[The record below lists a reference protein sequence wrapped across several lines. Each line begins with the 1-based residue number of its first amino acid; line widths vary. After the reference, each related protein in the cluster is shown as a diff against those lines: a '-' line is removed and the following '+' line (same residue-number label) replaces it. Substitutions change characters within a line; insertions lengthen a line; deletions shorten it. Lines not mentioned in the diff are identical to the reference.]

1 MMKWLGLLLAV
12 LFSGNGWAEDKG
24 STLTF
29 QRTEVTSPLKIG
41 SRPRVTPYTMI
52 YARIQPYDLYG
63 YYLEE
68 WIDRPLYHNRE
79 FRDSAAGQLN
89 AFRRDMEAAKEY
101 EIEGF
106 TMLANAYATRYKTA
120 LDWVKQS
127 KIQNFSFMS
136 GIAWS
141 TGIPYSRYLETVKL
155 AAGSPHTLWIDGK
168 IPLFSYVSIPEKN
181 FREIRNRLAAD
192 GFSNVLLFDDIWLD
206 VFAEYNRT
214 GKLSDST
221 LQKTGQAIRKKLNY
235 ADGLILANFHMDRD
249 PQGEYTLKRRFYPEL
264 DKKYIAPLME
274 KIYKEPENRKKL
286 LGVNIRHGYIG
297 HMSGINEAEL
307 GTSQLR
313 EAMDTA
319 LLMNPDILSL
329 VEWNEVNENTSFQP
343 TVANSRA
350 LQRLIRFYARLLK
363 GLPATPNPG
372 DDTTIPNLLVSVRQ
386 TVKLG
391 EKYRIELLHIPDT
404 TDKGAYTV
412 ELSLKNQSGKVLH
425 TFAADR
431 FQYNQLTAVTYQV
444 PSEELADHQA
454 VIPELKI
461 IYKGKELNFD
471 TLPCTRLNASEGWN
485 FKEIRQP
492 LRDLATPVT
501 IDFQTE
507 ALGKSRYRVRGKL
520 KATEPLASVEILD
533 GEREVWAL
541 DRENR
546 FAPEKYHLLRIQF
559 SAKKDALHP
568 VTLSVPGVTDFLYQP
583 WGRPYAGFG
592 RWKKQGDHVTGN
604 LLFWKNGSSMLL
616 GIPKNAVDAVIKLD
630 IQGVGAAQLAVKEL
644 LEKKRYACELAGQ
657 TQVKYSVQETLGDH
671 PVHWNRPEASF
682 DTVIT
687 AQRPQPCF
695 QLRVITVS
703 GKIWRSKPVFP
714 EQEGVQKE
722 QFNVFSA
729 SKHKVVTLQ
738 VPSSRITAIDYRFK
752 PDYGNWLTDAASRMQ
767 DAGLGGGFQY
777 LYPMCFG
784 SLPKN
789 TKTTAPEWHRE
800 GTDWILQFDGI
811 ANYLVF
817 PVDAFPTGPFTLE
830 FEAKTDSAANQA
842 LFRHAALDQSS
853 LDTYIVDGYLRASFA
868 GMGVNFNSRYYELP
882 VKLPFP
888 SGHWNRV
895 KISYDLE
902 KMIFSVNGQTRSV
915 PFARRA
921 AEAAAAI
928 FGGIIGNDKNAGKYH
943 LNFFNGKLRSLKI
956 RHNAEP

>member
-1 MMKWLGLLLAV
+1 MKWLGLLLAV

-63 YYLEE
+63 NYLEE

-106 TMLANAYATRYKTA
+106 TMLANAYATRYKTV

-350 LQRLIRFYARLLK
+350 LQRLIRFYARSPE
-363 GLPATPNPG
+363 GGCRQRP
-372 DDTTIPNLLVSVRQ
+372 IPEMTQPSPICW
-386 TVKLG
+386 
-391 EKYRIELLHIPDT
+391 Y
-404 TDKGAYTV
+404 
-412 ELSLKNQSGKVLH
+412 QSGRQSNSEKNTGLNC
-425 TFAADR
+425 FI
-431 FQYNQLTAVTYQV
+431 YPIQLT
-444 PSEELADHQA
+444 
-454 VIPELKI
+454 
-461 IYKGKELNFD
+461 KEHILLNC
-471 TLPCTRLNASEGWN
+471 P
-485 FKEIRQP
+485 
-492 LRDLATPVT
+492 
-501 IDFQTE
+501 
-507 ALGKSRYRVRGKL
+507 
-520 KATEPLASVEILD
+520 
-533 GEREVWAL
+533 
-541 DRENR
+541 
-546 FAPEKYHLLRIQF
+546 
-559 SAKKDALHP
+559 
-568 VTLSVPGVTDFLYQP
+568 
-583 WGRPYAGFG
+583 
-592 RWKKQGDHVTGN
+592 
-604 LLFWKNGSSMLL
+604 
-616 GIPKNAVDAVIKLD
+616 
-630 IQGVGAAQLAVKEL
+630 
-644 LEKKRYACELAGQ
+644 
-657 TQVKYSVQETLGDH
+657 
-671 PVHWNRPEASF
+671 
-682 DTVIT
+682 
-687 AQRPQPCF
+687 
-695 QLRVITVS
+695 
-703 GKIWRSKPVFP
+703 
-714 EQEGVQKE
+714 
-722 QFNVFSA
+722 
-729 SKHKVVTLQ
+729 
-738 VPSSRITAIDYRFK
+738 
-752 PDYGNWLTDAASRMQ
+752 
-767 DAGLGGGFQY
+767 
-777 LYPMCFG
+777 
-784 SLPKN
+784 
-789 TKTTAPEWHRE
+789 
-800 GTDWILQFDGI
+800 
-811 ANYLVF
+811 
-817 PVDAFPTGPFTLE
+817 
-830 FEAKTDSAANQA
+830 
-842 LFRHAALDQSS
+842 
-853 LDTYIVDGYLRASFA
+853 
-868 GMGVNFNSRYYELP
+868 
-882 VKLPFP
+882 
-888 SGHWNRV
+888 
-895 KISYDLE
+895 
-902 KMIFSVNGQTRSV
+902 
-915 PFARRA
+915 
-921 AEAAAAI
+921 
-928 FGGIIGNDKNAGKYH
+928 
-943 LNFFNGKLRSLKI
+943 
-956 RHNAEP
+956 